1 MNISKKSQYGMRA
14 MVLLAKNYKS
24 KCFLSLKDIS
34 QKENISFNFLEKIV
48 SQLEKAKLVKG
59 KKGVGGGYI
68 LLKNPKNITAKDI
81 VDVLEET
88 IPVNCSLC
96 GKKNKCISKNVWVK
110 VDLVLSKT
118 LKSIKLSNLIK

>member
-1 MNISKKSQYGMRA
+1 MQISKKSQYGMRA

-59 KKGVGGGYI
+59 KKGIGGGYI
-68 LLKNPKNITAKDI
+68 LLKSPKNITAKDI
-81 VDVLEET
+81 VDVLEDT
-88 IPVNCSLC
+88 MPVNCSLC

-118 LKSIKLSNLIK
+118 LKSMKLSNLIK

>member
-1 MNISKKSQYGMRA
+1 MQISKKSQYGMRA

>member
-1 MNISKKSQYGMRA
+1 MQISKKSQYGMRA

-59 KKGVGGGYI
+59 KK
-68 LLKNPKNITAKDI
+68 
-81 VDVLEET
+81 E
-88 IPVNCSLC
+88 
-96 GKKNKCISKNVWVK
+96 
-110 VDLVLSKT
+110 
-118 LKSIKLSNLIK
+118 

>member
-1 MNISKKSQYGMRA
+1 MQISKKSQYGMRA

-59 KKGVGGGYI
+59 KKGIGGGYI
-68 LLKNPKNITAKDI
+68 LLKDPKNITAKDI
-81 VDVLEET
+81 VDVLEDT
-88 IPVNCSLC
+88 MPVNCSLC
-96 GKKNKCISKNVWVK
+96 SKKNKCISKNVWAK
-110 VDLVLSKT
+110 VDLALIKT
-118 LKSIKLSNLIK
+118 LESIKLSNLIK